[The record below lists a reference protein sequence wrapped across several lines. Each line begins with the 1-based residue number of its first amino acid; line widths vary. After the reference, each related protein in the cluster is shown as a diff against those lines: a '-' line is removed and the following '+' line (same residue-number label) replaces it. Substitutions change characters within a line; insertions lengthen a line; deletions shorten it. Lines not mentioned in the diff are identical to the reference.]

1 MKKNSSKKV
10 KATPPL
16 TTINPDAAGID
27 VGSSEIYVCV
37 PSDRD
42 PEFVRHFTTFTSD
55 LHEIVR
61 WLQACRISTVAMES
75 TGIYWIPLYEILV
88 EIGFEA
94 FLVNPRQLKKPK
106 KTDVLDCQ
114 WLQQMHSYDLL
125 KSSFRPSDQIC
136 LLRSLIRHRSNIIRS
151 RSSHIQR
158 MQKALHQMNVQLD
171 NVISDITGVTGIEI
185 IRAIVAGN
193 RDAAELAKF
202 RDARC
207 KRSEEDIQKSLKGN
221 YRSEHVFVLAQSL
234 QFYDFYTQQLITC
247 DQEIERQYHKIA
259 ASGYPEKKLPEN
271 FKEATKD
278 KNGPSY
284 NLQDYLFRCTGV
296 DLTQVPAIGALTAQ
310 TVFSEIGQD
319 LSRFVSVKHFTAW
332 LGLSPNNRISGG
344 KVLDRRTLHVKNRA
358 AQALRMA
365 ASSLV
370 HARSPLGNYYRK
382 MRALHGAAM
391 ATAICAHKLARI
403 IYFLITKKVQFDESF
418 LVEQDKKN
426 KERALKNL
434 MKKARYH
441 GFRLV
446 PIPVGV
452 S

>member
-1 MKKNSSKKV
+1 MKKNSSKKI
-10 KATPPL
+10 KPTPPL

-55 LHEIVR
+55 LHEIAR
-61 WLQACRISTVAMES
+61 WLKACRIKTVAMES
-75 TGIYWIPLYEILV
+75 TGVYWIPLYESLV
-88 EIGFEA
+88 EVGFEV

-151 RSSHIQR
+151 RSSHILR

-193 RDAAELAKF
+193 RDAVELAKL

-207 KRSEEDIQKSLKGN
+207 KRSEEDIQKSLEGN
-221 YRSEHVFVLAQSL
+221 YRSEHVFVLTQSL
-234 QFYDFYTQQLITC
+234 QFYDFYTQQLTSC
-247 DQEIERQYHKIA
+247 DQEIETQYHKMA
-259 ASGYPEKKLPEN
+259 AIGSPEKKLSEN
-271 FKEATKD
+271 FKKASKD
-278 KNGPSY
+278 KNGPTY

-296 DLTQVPAIGALTAQ
+296 DLTQVPAIGSLTAQ
-310 TVFSEIGQD
+310 TLFSEIGQD
-319 LSRFVSVKHFTAW
+319 LSRFPSVKHFTAW

-344 KVLDRRTLHVKNRA
+344 KVLDRRTLQVKNRA
-358 AQALRMA
+358 AQALRIA
-365 ASSLV
+365 ANSLV
-370 HARSPLGNYYRK
+370 HARSPLGNYYRR
-382 MRALHGAAM
+382 MRSLHGAAK
-391 ATAICAHKLARI
+391 ANAICAHKLARI
-403 IYFLITKKVQFDESF
+403 IYFLITKKTQFDESL
-418 LVEQDKKN
+418 LVELDKKN

-434 MKKARYH
+434 MKKARYY
-441 GFRLV
+441 GFRMV
-446 PIPVGV
+446 PIPAGV